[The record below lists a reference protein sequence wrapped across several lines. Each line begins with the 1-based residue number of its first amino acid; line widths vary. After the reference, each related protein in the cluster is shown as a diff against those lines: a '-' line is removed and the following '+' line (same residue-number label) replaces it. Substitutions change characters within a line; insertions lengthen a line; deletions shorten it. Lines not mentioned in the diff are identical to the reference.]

1 MINQG
6 ANKVMECYGV
16 KSGEKVLIVVDIST
30 PAPIGKSLFEAA
42 KNLGCEVILM
52 TILPRTR
59 HGEEIPLPVAEAM
72 KTSDVVIAPTT
83 FSLTHTQARIN
94 ACKAGARVA
103 SMPGVTEK
111 MMAHGGMT
119 ADYNKINKIAIELNK
134 KLENA
139 KKIRV
144 VTHSGTDILFDL
156 EGCKW
161 FMDTGMCLEPGC
173 SSNLPA
179 GELYIAPKD
188 ANGIFVVDGSMSSFG
203 LLDSPLE
210 FTVKNRYVTDIRGKN
225 ALKLNSILDKVGKKA
240 RNIAEFGIGIN
251 PKAKLIGNVLED
263 EKVAGTVHVAL
274 GDNSTFGGD
283 VIAGIHLDGIIKEP
297 ELFVDGE
304 RFILIEKIP
313 LVEVFK

>member
-6 ANKVMECYGV
+6 ANKIMQCMGV
-16 KSGEKVLIVVDIST
+16 KSRENVLIVIDTLT
-30 PAPIGKSLFEAA
+30 PPSIGKSLFETA
-42 KNLGCEVILM
+42 KDLGCEVILM
-52 TILPRTR
+52 TMLPRTR

-72 KTSDVVIAPTT
+72 KNSDVVIAPTT

-103 SMPGVTEK
+103 SMPGITEK
-111 MMAHGGMT
+111 MMEQGGMT
-119 ADYNKINKIAIELNK
+119 ADYHKINETAIALNN
-134 KLENA
+134 KLD
-139 KKIRV
+139 KVTKIRL
-144 VTHSGTDILFDL
+144 VTDSGTDITFDL
-156 EGCKW
+156 EGCTWK
-161 FMDTGMCLEPGC
+161 MDTGICHEPGC

-188 ANGIFVVDGSMSSFG
+188 ANGVFVVDGSMSGFG
-203 LLDSPLE
+203 ILDSPLE
-210 FTVKNRYVTDIRGKN
+210 FTVKKRYVTDIKGKN
-225 ALKLNSILDKVGKKA
+225 AGKLGSMLDNVGEKA

-263 EKVAGTVHVAL
+263 EKVGGTVHIAL

-304 RFILIEKIP
+304 RFILS
-313 LVEVFK
+313 FDD

>member
-1 MINQG
+1 
-6 ANKVMECYGV
+6 MECYGM
-16 KSGEKVLIVVDIST
+16 KPGEKVLIVVDTST

-52 TILPRTR
+52 TMLPRTR

-72 KTSDVVIAPTT
+72 KNSDVVIAPTT

-94 ACKAGARVA
+94 ACKSGARVA
-103 SMPGVTEK
+103 SMPGITEK
-111 MMAHGGMT
+111 MMAQGGMT
-119 ADYNKINKIAIELNK
+119 ADYNKINEIAIELNK

-161 FMDTGMCLEPGC
+161 HMDTGMSLEPGC

-210 FTVKNRYVTDIRGKN
+210 FTVKNRYVTDIRGKD

-263 EKVAGTVHVAL
+263 EKVAGTVHIAL

-297 ELFVDGE
+297 EIFVDGE
-304 RFILIEKIP
+304 RFILS
-313 LVEVFK
+313 FDD

>member
-1 MINQG
+1 MISQG

-16 KSGEKVLIVVDIST
+16 KSGEKVLIVVDTLT
-30 PAPIGKSLFEAA
+30 PASISKSLFEAA
-42 KNLGCEVILM
+42 KNLGCEVILLTM
-52 TILPRTR
+52 LPRTR

-72 KTSDVVIAPTT
+72 KNSDVVIAPTT

-103 SMPGVTEK
+103 SMPGITEK
-111 MMAHGGMT
+111 MMAQGGMT
-119 ADYNKINKIAIELNK
+119 ADYNKINELAIELNK
-134 KLENA
+134 KFENT
-139 KKIRV
+139 KKIKV
-144 VTHSGTDILFDL
+144 ITDSGTDITFDL

-161 FMDTGMCLEPGC
+161 HMDTGICLEPGC

-188 ANGIFVVDGSMSSFG
+188 ASGVFVVDGSMSGFG

-210 FTVKNRYVTDIRGKN
+210 FTVNNRYVTDIRGKN
-225 ALKLNSILDKVGKKA
+225 ARKLNLILDKVGIKA

-251 PKAKLIGNVLED
+251 PEAKLIGNVLED
-263 EKVAGTVHVAL
+263 EKVAGTVHIAL
-274 GDNSTFGGD
+274 GDNSAFGGD
-283 VIAGIHLDGIIKEP
+283 VIAGIHLDGIIKKP

-304 RFILIEKIP
+304 RFILS
-313 LVEVFK
+313 FDD